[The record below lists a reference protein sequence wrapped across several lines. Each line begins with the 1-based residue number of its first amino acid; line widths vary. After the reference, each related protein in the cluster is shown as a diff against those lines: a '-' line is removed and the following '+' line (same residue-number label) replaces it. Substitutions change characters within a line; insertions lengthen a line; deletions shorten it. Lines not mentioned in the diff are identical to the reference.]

1 MTTPTIQ
8 SLQAEVSRLGRLVDL
23 LINGETIHRVGGYAY
38 GRTKK
43 GDAFIILYPAADR
56 LKLKVCRVYQE
67 EFPQL
72 PSFIDTNV
80 PTTAQRGNPD
90 RPEAQDMGIY
100 RPCPHFLMLTREG
113 KDTQMGPEVR
123 FSRVLDAPP
132 VPAPASP
139 VAPSPRPPVAAS
151 PSASPTGD
159 DLIECRY
166 QNGTLA
172 EADEERRAF
181 NAWRRAHQGKSPLSR
196 TGLRTWWAT
205 HKPQATSQPAPRTRS
220 QAMPA

>member
-8 SLQAEVSRLGRLVDL
+8 SLQAEVSRLARLVDL

-72 PSFIDTNV
+72 PAFIDTNV
-80 PTTAQRGNPD
+80 PPTAQKGNPD
-90 RPEAQDMGIY
+90 REEAKDMGIY
-100 RPCPHFLMLTREG
+100 RPCPPFLMLTREG

-123 FSRVLDAPP
+123 FSRVLDAPQ
-132 VPAPASP
+132 APASP
-139 VAPSPRPPVAAS
+139 VAPSPLPAVAAS
-151 PSASPTGD
+151 HSPSPTGE
-159 DLIECRY
+159 LFEYRY

-172 EADEERRAF
+172 ETDEERRAF
-181 NAWRRAHQGKSPLSR
+181 DAWRRAHSEKAPLSR

-205 HKPQATSQPAPRTRS
+205 HKPQAKSQPASRS
-220 QAMPA
+220 HRQAMPA

>member
-1 MTTPTIQ
+1 MTTTTPTIQ
-8 SLQAEVSRLGRLVDL
+8 SLQAEVNRLSRLVDL

-67 EFPQL
+67 EFAQL

-80 PTTAQRGNPD
+80 PATAQRGNPD
-90 RPEAQDMGIY
+90 RPEAQEMGIY

-123 FSRVLDAPP
+123 FSRVLDAPQS
-132 VPAPASP
+132 AP
-139 VAPSPRPPVAAS
+139 VAPSPRPPVA
-151 PSASPTGD
+151 PSPTPAGA
-159 DLIECRY
+159 DLFEYRY

-172 EADEERRAF
+172 ETEEERRAF
-181 NAWRRAHQGKSPLSR
+181 DAWRRTHSEKAPLSR
-196 TGLRTWWAT
+196 TGLRSWWAT
-205 HKPQATSQPAPRTRS
+205 HKPQAQSQPAPRSRR
-220 QAMPA
+220 QAIPAA

>member
-67 EFPQL
+67 EFAQL
-72 PSFIDTNV
+72 PAFIDTNV
-80 PTTAQRGNPD
+80 PPTAQRGNPD
-90 RPEAQDMGIY
+90 RPEAQEMGIY

-123 FSRVLDAPP
+123 FSRVLDVPQVSAATL
-132 VPAPASP
+132 PAPQPQPTAAQP
-139 VAPSPRPPVAAS
+139 TAPA
-151 PSASPTGD
+151 G
-159 DLIECRY
+159 EMFEYRY

-181 NAWRRAHQGKSPLSR
+181 IAWRQAHNGKDPLSR
-196 TGLRTWWAT
+196 TGLRTWWAA
-205 HKPQATSQPAPRTRS
+205 HKPQAKSQSAPCTRR

>member
-8 SLQAEVSRLGRLVDL
+8 SLQAELSRLSRLVDL
-23 LINGETIHRVGGYAY
+23 LINGETIHRVGGYAF

-72 PSFIDTNV
+72 PAFIDTNV
-80 PTTAQRGNPD
+80 PPTAQRGNPD
-90 RPEAQDMGIY
+90 RPEAQEMGIY
-100 RPCPHFLMLTREG
+100 RPCPPFLMLTREG
-113 KDTQMGPEVR
+113 KDTQMGPEIR
-123 FSRVLDAPP
+123 FSRVLDAPSSLP
-132 VPAPASP
+132 L
-139 VAPSPRPPVAAS
+139 APSPHPPVAAS

-181 NAWRRAHQGKSPLSR
+181 NAWRQAHNGKDPLSR

-205 HKPQATSQPAPRTRS
+205 HKPQAKSQPAPRARRQT
-220 QAMPA
+220 MPA

>member
-1 MTTPTIQ
+1 MSTVTLE
-8 SLQAEVSRLGRLVDL
+8 SLQAEINQLRRFVDL

-80 PTTAQRGNPD
+80 PPTAQRGNPD
-90 RPEAQDMGIY
+90 RPEAQEMGIY

-123 FSRVLDAPP
+123 FSRVLDAPQ
-132 VPAPASP
+132 AL
-139 VAPSPRPPVAAS
+139 APSVPPSPHPPVAAS
-151 PSASPTGD
+151 PSPTGD

-181 NAWRRAHQGKSPLSR
+181 TAWLRAHNEKAPLSR

-205 HKPQATSQPAPRTRS
+205 HKPQAKSQPAPRTRR

>member
-1 MTTPTIQ
+1 MSTVTLE
-8 SLQAEVSRLGRLVDL
+8 SLQTEINQLRRFVDL

-38 GRTKK
+38 GRTSK
-43 GDAFIILYPAADR
+43 GAAFIILYPASDR
-56 LKLKVCRVYQE
+56 LKRKVCRVYQE

-72 PSFIDTNV
+72 PAFIDTNV
-80 PTTAQRGNPD
+80 PKDAQKGNPE
-90 RPEAQDMGIY
+90 RPEAQEMGIY

-113 KDTQMGPEVR
+113 KDTQMGPEIR
-123 FSRVLDAPP
+123 FSRVLDAPQ
-132 VPAPASP
+132 VPASP
-139 VAPSPRPPVAAS
+139 VAPSP
-151 PSASPTGD
+151 SPTGD

-205 HKPQATSQPAPRTRS
+205 HKPQAKSQPASRS
-220 QAMPA
+220 HRQAMPA